1 MQADQTMNRSRTFI
15 TAIYLNAFII
25 GAVIM
30 SFEMLG
36 SRYLNPYFGS
46 GIYTW
51 SALISTVL
59 AALTIGYFIGGWV
72 VDRWPDIR
80 ILGCFLAAAALY
92 LAVVPVFAAPVSE
105 AIFEAIDNIPMAAL
119 AAAMALLL
127 LPLTLMGVYSPFAIR
142 LVLDSTEKSGRT
154 AGWIYGIS
162 TLGSIVGTLGTT
174 FYLIPHI
181 GTRSITYWL
190 ACVALLVGL
199 SFILLIPAVAGR
211 ALAAGLALLLI
222 ASPLAPSARAF
233 DPDALLG
240 LPNGDL
246 AQIESLYNN
255 IFVTKEGS
263 KIRMSFSRYRQKYTE
278 SVIDLAQP
286 EDLVVPY
293 TRQLTVGL
301 AYVTDPKELLM
312 IGLGG
317 GSTSRYLLRQVP
329 GLRIDSV
336 ELDPDVVEAAE
347 TYFGLKASEDLTVT
361 VADGRVYL
369 LRNKPKRDI
378 IVVDAFRGGYVPFHL
393 LTQEFYRLVQRR
405 LNENGVAVLNVQSET
420 SLFPST
426 MRTLRSVFAFVDA
439 YRVGQN
445 VIIVAGD
452 GVSFSEGELR
462 ARAKELQERL
472 ALPYPLTDLLSV
484 RMDPAVFARKTDDQ
498 SSDDGVLLT
507 DDFAPANY
515 LEAVENSNAKRW

>member
-1 MQADQTMNRSRTFI
+1 MGTKRSRTFV
-15 TAIYLNAFII
+15 TAIYLNAFVI

-59 AALTIGYFIGGWV
+59 AALTIGYFLGGWV
-72 VDRWPDIR
+72 VDKWPDIR
-80 ILGCFLAAAALY
+80 ILGWFLAAAAIY
-92 LAVVPVFAAPVSE
+92 LAVVPIFATAVSE
-105 AIFEAIDNIPMAAL
+105 AIFEAIEDIPMAAL

-127 LPLTLMGVYSPFAIR
+127 FPLTLMGVYSPFAIR

-162 TLGSIVGTLGTT
+162 TMGSILGTLGTT

-190 ACVALLVGL
+190 AGVALLAGL

-211 ALAAGLALLLI
+211 ALAAGLALFLI
-222 ASPLAPSARAF
+222 STSIAPPAQAF
-233 DPDALLG
+233 DREALMEKPD
-240 LPNGDL
+240 GDL
-246 AQIESLYNN
+246 VQIESLYNN
-255 IFVTKEGS
+255 IFLSKEGS

-278 SVIDLAQP
+278 SVIDLAHP

-301 AYVTDPKELLM
+301 AYVPEPKDLLM

-317 GSTSRYLLRQVP
+317 GMTSRYLLQQIP
-329 GLRIDSV
+329 GLKIDSV
-336 ELDPDVVEAAE
+336 ELDPDVVEAAK
-347 TYFGLKASEDLTVT
+347 TYFGIKASEDLSIN

-405 LNENGVAVLNVQSET
+405 LKDNGVAVLNVQSET

-426 MRTLRSVFAFVDA
+426 LRTLKSVFDFVDA

-452 GVSFSEGELR
+452 GQRFSDAELR
-462 ARAKELQERL
+462 ARADALQQRL
-472 ALPYPLTDLLSV
+472 DLPYPVSDLLGVKTDEAS
-484 RMDPAVFARKTDDQ
+484 FARK
-498 SSDDGVLLT
+498 SDDTKADSGVLLT

-515 LEAVENSNAKRW
+515 LEAVENSNAKQW